1 MRVAALI
8 HAKKNSQ
15 RFPGK
20 HLAKFRGE
28 TIIERLIDQ
37 ALECDAVTDVVVCS
51 DDGEVNLKAAEYAV
65 MIMGQNPL
73 HESKPLTVRNDMI
86 PDTIKRWRGFSDN
99 LMSDPIAWINI
110 NGLIIDEFCIPKCCD
125 KLLRQG
131 KGTVQ
136 TVEEVDHHHPN
147 YLFRGAKIGLIP
159 YCMHPDEYTPS
170 QMFERLWAG
179 VGACIGG
186 YDPPR
191 PGPRAGIY
199 LSKYTYFEL
208 HEPIELEVARG
219 LYEYKP
225 GHSALKNCEA
235 KTHEQT

>member
-1 MRVAALI
+1 MQRIPALDITPAQSGEKI
-8 HAKKNSQ
+8 HVRLFSG
-15 RFPGK
+15 RFQT
-20 HLAKFRGE
+20 LR
-28 TIIERLIDQ
+28 RLI
-37 ALECDAVTDVVVCS
+37 S
-51 DDGEVNLKAAEYAV
+51 W
-65 MIMGQNPL
+65 PL
-73 HESKPLTVRNDMI
+73 LLAYF
-86 PDTIKRWRGFSDN
+86 G
-99 LMSDPIAWINI
+99 LAWINI